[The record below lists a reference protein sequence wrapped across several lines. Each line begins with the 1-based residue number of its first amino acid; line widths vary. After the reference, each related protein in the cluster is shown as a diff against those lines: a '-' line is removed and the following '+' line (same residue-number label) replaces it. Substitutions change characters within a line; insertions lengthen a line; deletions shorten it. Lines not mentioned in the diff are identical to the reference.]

1 MLEPHLANPADAENR
16 PNFDRALA
24 ELERVVARLEE
35 GELTL
40 EESLQQFEQGVHL
53 TRLCQEA
60 LSQAEQKVQILLAD
74 GQQGESLQPFAPANE
89 S

>member
-1 MLEPHLANPADAENR
+1 MLEPHFADSENP
-16 PNFDRALA
+16 PNFDRTLA
-24 ELERVVARLEE
+24 ELEQVVARLEE

-40 EESLQQFEQGVHL
+40 EESLRQFEQGVHL

-74 GQQGESLQPFAPANE
+74 EQQSESLQPFAPSNE

>member
-1 MLEPHLANPADAENR
+1 MLESNSTDSETQ
-16 PNFDRALA
+16 PNFDQALA
-24 ELERVVARLEE
+24 ELEQVVARLEE

-40 EESLQQFEQGVHL
+40 EESLRQFEQGVHL

-74 GQQGESLQPFAPANE
+74 EQQGENLQGFAPSNE